1 MIDDHKPVTATLKLS
16 VPSQV
21 VAERK
26 VWLFRD
32 ADRERLQD
40 SLADRC
46 SGHIADKVHVRCG
59 PVDHGHHSA
68 FGQVMYPTYLPSVP
82 QVLPPVVE

>member
-1 MIDDHKPVTATLKLS
+1 MKAGVLPLIADHKPVTATLKLS

-26 VWLFRD
+26 VWLFGE

-40 SLADRC
+40 SLADAC
-46 SGHIADKVHVRCG
+46 
-59 PVDHGHHSA
+59 
-68 FGQVMYPTYLPSVP
+68 
-82 QVLPPVVE
+82 